1 MGSISSPDTTERL
14 LFLYLAEFVLGFLLF
29 LIFRHFGNL
38 YRRRFLYTWSLS
50 WLAFA
55 VYVLSTGILQALIL
69 KSDSFFW
76 TAVNVTTQLACFLQ
90 VILIL
95 RGTYELLF
103 ERAFSKKKF
112 RIILI
117 TAFAIALL
125 TVLAF
130 SQHAHDPQ
138 HASLRH
144 MLPVGSRTLFTG
156 VGFLITGMVVWRNK
170 KFSKG
175 FGQRLLAASFI
186 IYSLYQLYYCSVV
199 VLNLL
204 GQNVSIPDFYGI
216 IDLLLIAVMGM
227 SMVMWLLE
235 DEREKLEKAN
245 KELDQ
250 FLYST
255 SHDLRAPIASIL
267 GLTYLGK
274 LEFEEEKAR
283 TFMDMIE
290 ARIKKLDLVI
300 GDILSLSR
308 SKKIAVKIEPLNL
321 QELLDNTITDIKFN
335 KGASAISLDYTPD
348 PSHVFRSDVNQMKI
362 ILSNLLGNAV
372 KYHNLDQPNPI
383 IRVTFTR
390 QKDYV
395 EIAVEDNG
403 QGIPPESVPKIFD
416 MFYRASL
423 STEGTGLGLYIVR
436 EALNKIKGTIAVRSE
451 VGKGSTFTI
460 ILDNA

>member
-1 MGSISSPDTTERL
+1 MGSISFPDTTERL
-14 LFLYLAEFVLGFLLF
+14 LLLYLAEIVLGFLLF

-38 YRRRFLYTWSLS
+38 YRRRFLYTWSFS
-50 WLAFA
+50 WSAFA
-55 VYVLSTGILQALIL
+55 VYVLSTGIILAFIPKGQSFVRTAL
-69 KSDSFFW
+69 SV
-76 TAVNVTTQLACFLQ
+76 TAQLACFLQ
-90 VILIL
+90 IILIV
-95 RGTYELLF
+95 RGTYELVF
-103 ERAFSKKKF
+103 ERAFNKKRF

-117 TAFAIALL
+117 TVFAVALL
-125 TVLAF
+125 TVVAF
-130 SQHAHDPQ
+130 RAHEPQ
-138 HASLRH
+138 YASLRH
-144 MLPVGSRTLFTG
+144 VLRVGSRTLVTG

-186 IYSLYQLYYCSVV
+186 VYSIYQLYYCSVV
-199 VLNLL
+199 VLKLF
-204 GQNVSIPDFYGI
+204 GQTVSIPDFYGI

-372 KYHNLDQPNPI
+372 KYHNLEQPNPI

-395 EIAVEDNG
+395 EIAIEDNG
-403 QGIPPESVPKIFD
+403 QGIPADSLPKIFD

>member
-1 MGSISSPDTTERL
+1 MGSINLSDITERL
-14 LFLYLAEFVLGFLLF
+14 LFLYLAELVLGFLLF

-50 WLAFA
+50 WFAFS
-55 VYVLSTGILQALIL
+55 VYIIATGIVVAYPLNSQSGLRIALST
-69 KSDSFFW
+69 
-76 TAVNVTTQLACFLQ
+76 TAQLASFLQ
-90 VILIL
+90 VIMIL
-95 RGTYELLF
+95 RGTYELVF
-103 ERAFSKKKF
+103 ERAFNKRQF

-117 TAFAIALL
+117 STFVIALL
-125 TVLAF
+125 TVLVF
-130 SQHAHDPQ
+130 RHEPQ
-138 HASLRH
+138 DAPARHLLR
-144 MLPVGSRTLFTG
+144 MGSKTIIMGLGFLFTG
-156 VGFLITGMVVWRNK
+156 IVVWKSK

-175 FGQRLLAASFI
+175 FGQRLLGASSIAF
-186 IYSLYQLYYCSVV
+186 SVYQLYYFLMI
-199 VLNLL
+199 VLNAM
-204 GQNVSIPDFYGI
+204 GRDVTIPDFYGI
-216 IDLLLIAVMGM
+216 VDLLLIALMGM

-290 ARIKKLDLVI
+290 ARIRKLDYVI

-308 SKKIAVKIEPLNL
+308 SKKIDVRIEQLNL
-321 QELLDNTITDIKFN
+321 PALLENTITDIKFN

-348 PSHVFRSDVNQMKI
+348 PSHVFMSDMNQMKI
-362 ILSNLLGNAV
+362 ILSNLLANAV
-372 KYHNLDQPNPI
+372 KYHNLDQPKPF
-383 IRVTFTR
+383 IRVTFLR
-390 QKDYV
+390 KKDCV
-395 EIAVEDNG
+395 EIAIEDNG
-403 QGIPPESVPKIFD
+403 QGIPEGSLPKIFD

-423 STEGTGLGLYIVR
+423 NTEGTGLGLYIVR
-436 EALNKIKGTIAVRSE
+436 EALTKIKGTIAVKSE
-451 VGKGSTFTI
+451 YGKGSTFTI
-460 ILDNA
+460 LLDNA